1 MTAFVAGTDDAAD
14 RDADQTPTTIV
25 VPMDGGGLAPGALA
39 IGHRWAERFAAEFC
53 VVAIEGEHQAELARL
68 DDGSGGVVTAVR
80 TVDASG
86 ELVST
91 VVELVSSTA
100 AAAVCVAAQAHSPLV
115 DVLSDDVAQQ
125 ILRAVEI
132 PVVLVGPHC
141 RVAPVDGPLVVAHDG
156 TPASDVVVDVA
167 RVWSSALGVPAVLLH
182 VRGSLVAEPSDAT
195 TVLEAARRRLGPLA
209 SLHTVHSSFPAGA
222 IREYVHEIDAQM
234 VAVTTRGRTGMLTA
248 STGQTA
254 TWVVRESPCPV
265 LVVHPP
271 SMVGP

>member
-1 MTAFVAGTDDAAD
+1 
-14 RDADQTPTTIV
+14 
-25 VPMDGGGLAPGALA
+25 MDGGRLAPDALG
-39 IGHRWAERFAAEFC
+39 IGRRWAERFAARLC
-53 VVAIEGEHQAELARL
+53 VVAIEGEHQAELAGL
-68 DDGSGGVVTAVR
+68 DDGSGGIVTAVR
-80 TVDASG
+80 TVGASG
-86 ELVST
+86 ELVPT
-91 VVELVSSTA
+91 VVELVVELVSSAA

-141 RVAPVDGPLVVAHDG
+141 RAAPVDGPLVVAHDG

-167 RVWSSALGVPAVLLH
+167 RVWSSALGVPPVLLH
-182 VRGSLVAEPSDAT
+182 VRGSLVAEPRDAT
-195 TVLEAARRRLGPLA
+195 TVLEAALRRLGPLA

-222 IREYVHEIDAQM
+222 IREYVHEVDAQM

-271 SMVGP
+271 STVGP